1 MKLQLKNKTMKTI
14 KDHYKE
20 LLILNSSEVERM
32 KLAALMSI
40 SEAIENISIVNIETA
55 KLMCD
60 IKKVGTVNAQCL
72 LINEAYLNFI
82 NNLNKTL

>member
-1 MKLQLKNKTMKTI
+1 MKTI
-14 KDHYKE
+14 QDHYKE

-32 KLAALMSI
+32 KLAALMNI
-40 SEAIENISIVNIETA
+40 SEAIENISIVNVETA

-72 LINEAYLNFI
+72 LINEAYENFI